1 MTQFHI
7 DLIRAGH
14 RLRTLGAD
22 QFAVA
27 LTQAVHGHF
36 DRAFAHAQGNS
47 QIGIGSLASFAGEI
61 IPGPLEQVA
70 SPPDR
75 GATSVA
81 RYTLGG

>member
-14 RLRTLGAD
+14 RLRNLGA
-22 QFAVA
+22 
-27 LTQAVHGHF
+27 GHF